1 MSDDTRLRPK
11 GKLPGRKLAGE
22 TVVVHPRAR
31 KVFLMNTVGAVVWA
45 GVERQASVGEI
56 VEEVVSRFQVTAEQ
70 ARIDLDRFV
79 EDAQAAGLIEPVPSE
94 PSS

>member
-11 GKLPGRKLAGE
+11 GQLPGRKLAGE

-45 GVERQASVGEI
+45 GVERQASVKEI
-56 VEEVVSRFQVTAEQ
+56 LDEVVARFRVTPEQ
-70 ARIDLDRFV
+70 ARVDLDRFV
-79 EDAQAAGLIEPVPSE
+79 DEAEQAGLIERVAPESGA
-94 PSS
+94 